1 MSAYLN
7 YDIMSLIGKQVV
19 SIRREA
25 DRDYHTERHKIYLS
39 KGKQDRYDW
48 WAFSPLYTE
57 DYRVGWTSGSRSVPR
72 PNKRGERVIA
82 FQVLQRDLALHLG
95 DGRRKWVKDKHGHYG
110 KPNAKAPM
118 IEMGANVRGY
128 YPNPEI
134 YRALPSMPL
143 SAFEQKQETPSFK
156 LAMAEAIDMV
166 DALPITREEKFIKMY
181 QYVAKKYPIYDAL
194 CDIASLRVECGMKP
208 IIK

>member
-7 YDIMSLIGKQVV
+7 YDIMSLVGKQVI

-25 DRDYHTERHKIYLS
+25 DRDYHIERQKIYLT
-39 KGKQDRYDW
+39 KGKNERFDW
-48 WAFSPLYTE
+48 WAFSPLYTQ

-72 PNKRGERVIA
+72 PNLRAERIMN
-82 FQVLQRDLALHLG
+82 FQVIQHDLVNRLA
-95 DGRRKWVKDKHGHYG
+95 DGRRKWRKDKHGHYG
-110 KPNAKAPM
+110 KPNARVMTRA
-118 IEMGANVRGY
+118 RGY
-128 YPNPEI
+128 YPPPEI

-143 SAFEQKQETPSFK
+143 SAFEQKVETPSFK
-156 LAMAEAIDMV
+156 LAMAEAV
-166 DALPITREEKFIKMY
+166 DLVDYLPITNQEKIIKMY
-181 QYVAKKYPIYDAL
+181 QYVAKKYPIYESL